1 MKKYVSKRKT
11 MILTLACTAA
21 IGTGVLSNSVAYADE
36 PQQFTLEEMVVTASR
51 VDTKKV
57 DTPAN
62 ITVITQ
68 EKLTE
73 SNYANAADALRD
85 VPGVNILSSG
95 AKGTSMGQDL
105 ILLNGDSRV
114 LVLIDGRRVNVA
126 SSGNYSADWLPPV
139 DAI

>member
-1 MKKYVSKRKT
+1 MLFYRTYGEICFNVKLINGGTSVKKYVSKRKT

-21 IGTGVLSNSVAYADE
+21 LGTVVLTNSVAYADE

-68 EKLTE
+68 EKLAE
-73 SNYANAADALRD
+73 SNYADAAEAPAVMFL
-85 VPGVNILSSG
+85 VSIYLVQG
-95 AKGTSMGQDL
+95 AKGVQDGTRF
-105 ILLNGDSRV
+105 N
-114 LVLIDGRRVNVA
+114 NVKR
-126 SSGNYSADWLPPV
+126 
-139 DAI
+139 